1 MPRKSTPSIPGAEK
15 VVPELKR
22 RLQATPADSPMR
34 AYFTLTT
41 PPGEKFRDAE
51 STHETVSRI
60 LHEATKASKAT
71 PEDLKIFGSTQSF
84 SISAP
89 SEFVRELTR
98 SDQIAKA
105 FPSRDAKEM
114 IIPPVGPTKI
124 VELPD
129 LTAKG
134 TAKGTA
140 KTAARKVAK
149 KTPTTAAKRTAKPA
163 ARTTAKSAKVAGAK
177 KSARKR

>member
-71 PEDLKIFGSTQSF
+71 PEDHPVFLDL
-84 SISAP
+84 SA
-89 SEFVRELTR
+89 
-98 SDQIAKA
+98 I
-105 FPSRDAKEM
+105 
-114 IIPPVGPTKI
+114 
-124 VELPD
+124 
-129 LTAKG
+129 
-134 TAKGTA
+134 
-140 KTAARKVAK
+140 
-149 KTPTTAAKRTAKPA
+149 
-163 ARTTAKSAKVAGAK
+163 
-177 KSARKR
+177 